1 MEKLHFDGKDYEM
14 DDFNDRAK
22 NLWTEIQDLRPLV
35 EEAETKLKEEQTK
48 HLALSN
54 TFQWLL
60 GEIAKELGIIN
71 DKQND
76 DNTEASG
83 S

>member
-35 EEAETKLKEEQTK
+35 EEAENKLKEEQAK